1 VVEFGRVGGGRAE
14 IHTRRGSAG
23 SGAAEAQG
31 GVGRP
36 LGGLAPRLEAVRP
49 RQRRT
54 ERRWQR
60 EVGAGERSPGTGPD
74 VHERELR
81 RALTPRSLRWTRDR
95 LRGDAS
101 RAWTGGRRPWQLLDT
116 HAMELAALIAALSD
130 PRAYGRA
137 EGVRVEVVQ
146 THASVVFLVEDD
158 VYKLKKPVDL
168 EFLDY
173 STLSRRR
180 HFCQLEVELNR
191 RLAPDVYLGTLPV
204 VQAPDG
210 VRVGREYDEAGA
222 LEVID
227 WVVHMRRLPDE
238 ARLGARIAAGEADAA
253 LLRRL
258 GRTLAGFHARARRGP
273 AVSAWATF
281 AAVAGNCR
289 QNFAQ
294 LAGLGVATEQL
305 LTRVERATEDALARG
320 HAAIDGRAR
329 RHVPRDTHGDL
340 RLEHVYWFPERA
352 EGEDIVAIDCI
363 EFGEQF
369 RCADPVADLA
379 FLVMD
384 LRDAGRRDLAD
395 ALCEGY
401 FAEVPEEE
409 ASEGRALLPLYVAY
423 RATVRAKVEAFKA
436 CEPEVPA
443 EQAAQARARTQRY
456 LLLALR
462 ELLPPA
468 LAPCL
473 LLVMGLPGTG
483 KSTLARGLA
492 AEGFAWVRSDAV
504 RKQLAGLPT
513 EAPADASVYTP
524 AWTERTYAVCRELA
538 EARLAEGER
547 VVVDANFK
555 ADSQRAPLVELAAS
569 LGVPAQI
576 LVCVADDATVRER
589 LAKRTGDASDA
600 DVAVYEQ
607 ARAAWEPL
615 RPEHA
620 AIAAEIDSSGAREEV
635 LQRALNHLR
644 AVGLW

>member
-1 VVEFGRVGGGRAE
+1 M
-14 IHTRRGSAG
+14 
-23 SGAAEAQG
+23 AAFE
-31 GVGRP
+31 
-36 LGGLAPRLEAVRP
+36 
-49 RQRRT
+49 
-54 ERRWQR
+54 
-60 EVGAGERSPGTGPD
+60 
-74 VHERELR
+74 
-81 RALTPRSLRWTRDR
+81 
-95 LRGDAS
+95 
-101 RAWTGGRRPWQLLDT
+101 DT
-116 HAMELAALIAALSD
+116 MELAALIAALSD
-130 PRAYGRA
+130 PRAFGRDA
-137 EGVRVEVVQ
+137 GVRVEVVQ
-146 THASVVFLVEDD
+146 THVSVVFLVEDD

-204 VQAPDG
+204 VQVDDQ
-210 VRVGREYDEAGA
+210 VRVGRELDEGGD

-227 WVVHMRRLPDE
+227 WVVHMRRLPDA
-238 ARLGARIAAGEADAA
+238 ARLGARVAAGEADAH
-253 LLRRL
+253 LMQRL
-258 GRTLAGFHARARRGP
+258 GATIAGFHARARRGP

-289 QNFAQ
+289 QNFTQ
-294 LAGLGVATEQL
+294 LAGLGVVTEQL
-305 LTRVERATEDALARG
+305 LTRVERATEEALARG

-340 RLEHVYWFPERA
+340 RLEHVYWFPEREA
-352 EGEDIVAIDCI
+352 PDDLLVIDCI

-395 ALCEGY
+395 ALAEGY
-401 FAEVPEEE
+401 FAVTPDDE
-409 ASEGRALLPLYVAY
+409 ASEGRALLPLYIAY

-436 CEPEVPA
+436 REPEVPEA
-443 EQAAQARARTQRY
+443 EARAAEARARRY

-462 ELLPPA
+462 ELQAPA

-483 KSTLARGLA
+483 KSTLARALA
-492 AEGFAWVRSDAV
+492 GEGFSWVRSDAV
-504 RKQLAGLPT
+504 RKQLAGLPS

-524 AWTERTYAVCRELA
+524 AWTERTYEVCRELT

-555 ADSQRAPLVELAAS
+555 LDSQRAPFVDLAAA

-576 LVCVADDATVRER
+576 LVCTADEATVRER
-589 LAKRTGDASDA
+589 LSRRTGDVSDA
-600 DVAVYEQ
+600 DVSVYLQ
-607 ARAAWEPL
+607 ARSAWQPL

-620 AIAAEIDSSGAREEV
+620 AIAAEIDGGGLPEEV
-635 LQRALNHLR
+635 LQRALQHLR
-644 AVGLW
+644 AAGLW